1 MRLFSLSAPATTP
14 AEHTDPSRSMRR
26 KRALWISCAA
36 HALHDGYT
44 DMIYALLP
52 VWQADFGLGY
62 GALALLRGIYAGT
75 MATLQVP
82 AGSLARVLGTRATL
96 AIGTLLAALGYAIAG
111 MSGSLMGLC
120 VALAVSGCGSST
132 QHPLASGVVSRAYG
146 RDARAPLSVY
156 NFAGDLGKSTL
167 PAAISLLITFM
178 PWRHA
183 LLVMSTIG
191 ILTGLVIALFLPSA
205 RNIEPPRDEAVAR
218 EATTESRSGFSLLF
232 GIGVLDTAVRMGLLT
247 FLPFLLRSKGISP
260 QMMSTALALVF
271 IGGAAGKFAC
281 GALGARVG
289 VIGTVFTTE
298 GATAL
303 LILAMIWLPLLPAMI
318 LLPVLGVMLNG
329 TSSVLY
335 GTVPELAAAGGT
347 ERAFALFYTGTI
359 ASGALAPVAYGLLGD
374 RIGVYGA
381 TIATAATALAI
392 FPLALAL
399 RRHLRAT

>member
-1 MRLFSLSAPATTP
+1 MRLFSLSAPAPTP
-14 AEHTDPSRSMRR
+14 AEHTDPSRSVRR

-271 IGGAAGKFAC
+271 IAAPRASS
-281 GALGARVG
+281 LVVRSAR
-289 VIGTVFTTE
+289 
-298 GATAL
+298 A
-303 LILAMIWLPLLPAMI
+303 
-318 LLPVLGVMLNG
+318 
-329 TSSVLY
+329 
-335 GTVPELAAAGGT
+335 
-347 ERAFALFYTGTI
+347 
-359 ASGALAPVAYGLLGD
+359 
-374 RIGVYGA
+374 
-381 TIATAATALAI
+381 
-392 FPLALAL
+392 
-399 RRHLRAT
+399 

>member
-1 MRLFSLSAPATTP
+1 MRLFFLSVPAKTTAERPNP
-14 AEHTDPSRSMRR
+14 ARSAQRTR
-26 KRALWISCAA
+26 VLWLSCTA

-52 VWQADFGLGY
+52 TWQVDFGLGY

-96 AIGTLLAALGYAIAG
+96 AIGTLLAALGYALAG
-111 MSGSLMGLC
+111 MSGSVLGLC

-132 QHPLASGVVSRAYG
+132 QHPLASGAVSRAYG

-156 NFAGDLGKSTL
+156 NFAGDLGKSAL
-167 PAAISLLITFM
+167 PAAVSLLITFM

-183 LLVMSTIG
+183 LWAMSTIG
-191 ILTGLVIALFLPSA
+191 ILVGLVIALFLPSA
-205 RNIEPPRDEAVAR
+205 RETEPAAEATAS
-218 EATTESRSGFSLLF
+218 EATTGSRSGFLLLF
-232 GIGVLDTAVRMGLLT
+232 AIGVLDTAVRMGLLT

-260 QMMSTALALVF
+260 QMMGTALALVF

-303 LILAMIWLPLLPAMI
+303 LILAVIWLPLAPAMI
-318 LLPVLGVMLNG
+318 LLPLLGVMLNG

-335 GTVPELAAAGGT
+335 GTVPELTPAGRT

-374 RIGVYGA
+374 RIGVHGA
-381 TIATAATALAI
+381 TIAAAATALAI
-392 FPLALAL
+392 FPFALAL
-399 RRHLRAT
+399 RRHLSTT